1 VCATQEQKKW
11 RLSEERKREG
21 GDKNKKRLKGR
32 SNGQKN
38 KKIEKILLNILWGSD
53 LQAFPKGP

>member
-1 VCATQEQKKW
+1 VWATQEQNKW

-21 GDKNKKRLKGR
+21 GDKNKKRIKGR
-32 SNGQKN
+32 SNGQK
-38 KKIEKILLNILWGSD
+38 KKRKTFCSIPSGGID